1 MEIIIIVVLLTE
13 LTEVMVFTAN
23 LLQNVDL
30 TEEKRVIKIKFKKFN
45 TIYKMDK
52 EIITF
57 GNIEVEKYKFHQLKN
72 PILIFDVNIA
82 IIIVS
87 NKVPYGYKRF

>member
-1 MEIIIIVVLLTE
+1 M
-13 LTEVMVFTAN
+13 FTAN

-72 PILIFDVNIA
+72 PILIFDVNIS

-87 NKVPYGYKRF
+87 NNVPYGYKRF

>member
-1 MEIIIIVVLLTE
+1 M
-13 LTEVMVFTAN
+13 FTAN

-87 NKVPYGYKRF
+87 NKGPYGYKRF

>member
-1 MEIIIIVVLLTE
+1 M
-13 LTEVMVFTAN
+13 FTAN

-30 TEEKRVIKIKFKKFN
+30 TEEERVIKIKFKKFN

-57 GNIEVEKYKFHQLKN
+57 GNIEVKKYKFHQHKN

-87 NKVPYGYKRF
+87 NKVPYGYKRFQIFYCVQK

>member
-1 MEIIIIVVLLTE
+1 M
-13 LTEVMVFTAN
+13 FTAN

-57 GNIEVEKYKFHQLKN
+57 GNIEAEKYKFHQLKN

>member
-1 MEIIIIVVLLTE
+1 M
-13 LTEVMVFTAN
+13 FTAN

-30 TEEKRVIKIKFKKFN
+30 TEEERVIKIKFKKFN

-57 GNIEVEKYKFHQLKN
+57 GNIEVQKYKFHQHKN

>member
-1 MEIIIIVVLLTE
+1 
-13 LTEVMVFTAN
+13 
-23 LLQNVDL
+23 
-30 TEEKRVIKIKFKKFN
+30 
-45 TIYKMDK
+45 MDK